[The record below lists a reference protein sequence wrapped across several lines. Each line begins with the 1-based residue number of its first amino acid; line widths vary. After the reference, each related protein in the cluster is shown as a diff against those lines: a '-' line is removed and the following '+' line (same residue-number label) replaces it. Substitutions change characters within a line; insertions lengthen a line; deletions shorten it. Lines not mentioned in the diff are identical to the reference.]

1 VSERSMLRAGGQDWL
16 EIWRTMY
23 DAERAQGEA
32 ATDPAFERHA
42 DSWAG
47 RAARYAAASRRLPMP
62 DSFMRWLEPQLRPGD
77 IVADVGAGSGRYLPY
92 LASRVAEVIA
102 VEPSPAM
109 RAELERLV
117 GEEGLTNVRVIAAP
131 WPLEEAIE
139 ADVVLSAHVL
149 YGLREVGPFLE
160 ALNSAARRLCA
171 LYLGLRHPS
180 WALAPFWERMHG
192 ERRLPLPAALEALAA
207 CHQLGLPAQLTL
219 VPAPQAFRFLS
230 RDDALVDLYLRLQ
243 LTRSPERDERLQA
256 AMDELLVPTEDGMLM
271 PRMQQRHA
279 AVVWWEPVP

>member
-1 VSERSMLRAGGQDWL
+1 
-16 EIWRTMY
+16 
-23 DAERAQGEA
+23 
-32 ATDPAFERHA
+32 
-42 DSWAG
+42 
-47 RAARYAAASRRLPMP
+47 
-62 DSFMRWLEPQLRPGD
+62 
-77 IVADVGAGSGRYLPY
+77 
-92 LASRVAEVIA
+92 
-102 VEPSPAM
+102 M

-139 ADVVLSAHVL
+139 ADIVLSAHVL